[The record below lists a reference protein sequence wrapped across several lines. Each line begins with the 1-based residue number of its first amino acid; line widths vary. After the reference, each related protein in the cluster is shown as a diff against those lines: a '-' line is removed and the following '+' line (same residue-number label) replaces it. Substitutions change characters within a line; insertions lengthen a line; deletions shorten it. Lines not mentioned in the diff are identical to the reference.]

1 MGRVRRR
8 CGGYRMLARS
18 WEYQA
23 RGVLHT
29 HVVLPCGTARER
41 RALDVYMAAL
51 RDLVG
56 VYGFGHELDV
66 RRVPAGQ
73 AGAYLAKYLAPRDG
87 AGKLSLTET
96 VTRRDVPALVVYVSR
111 DLTGRTMVTMRNLR
125 LRRQAWCIAR
135 ERSLSLLQV
144 LQALLELPVGQPPA
158 WQLLVGTGFDPAGP

>member
-18 WEYQA
+18 WEWQL
-23 RGVLHT
+23 RGVLHA
-29 HVVLPCGTARER
+29 HVVVPCGTPRER

-51 RDLVG
+51 RELVG
-56 VYGFGHELDV
+56 LYGFGHELSV
-66 RRVPAGQ
+66 ERMPAGAS
-73 AGAYLAKYLAPRDG
+73 AGYLAKYLAPRDG

-96 VTRRDVPALVVYVSR
+96 VTRADVPRLVVYVSR

-135 ERSLSLLQV
+135 ERSLSVLEV
-144 LQALLELPVGQPPA
+144 LQALLALPVGQPPA
-158 WQLLVGTGFDPAGP
+158 WQLLVGQGFDPLGP